1 MNSALFLFGTT
12 ARRLGLLFSEEV
24 EKQLFALMMEIINL
38 KKALLPLINYFI
50 QP

>member
-1 MNSALFLFGTT
+1 
-12 ARRLGLLFSEEV
+12 LGQQLGDWGYFSEEL

-38 KKALLPLINYFI
+38 KEALLPLINYFI